1 MLIFFSLHWIL
12 VRRSAKRDLVSP
24 FNSLKKNGRRGG
36 TMSMESSLG
45 RETLIFFPTLFSF
58 RFS

>member
-24 FNSLKKNGRRGG
+24 FNSLKKKGEGEG
-36 TMSMESSLG
+36 
-45 RETLIFFPTLFSF
+45 P
-58 RFS
+58 